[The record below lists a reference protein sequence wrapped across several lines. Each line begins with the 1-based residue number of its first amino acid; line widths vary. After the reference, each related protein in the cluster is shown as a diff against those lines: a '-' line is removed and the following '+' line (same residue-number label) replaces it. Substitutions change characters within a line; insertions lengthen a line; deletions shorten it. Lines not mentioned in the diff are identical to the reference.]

1 MTPSSQSEHDR
12 CDQKNKHMSR
22 DTVFSQEAPKPL
34 GPYAQAV
41 SAGGFIFVSGQ
52 LPLDKDV
59 KLVGPGDI
67 RVQTRAVL
75 SNIAAIL
82 DAAGSS
88 LDKVVKTT
96 VFLTDLGDFAGMNE
110 IYAVTFSAPFPARS
124 TVGVAPLPNGM
135 LVEIECIALA

>member
-1 MTPSSQSEHDR
+1 MSHDTILTE
-12 CDQKNKHMSR
+12 N
-22 DTVFSQEAPKPL
+22 APQPR

-41 SAGGFIFVSGQ
+41 SAGGFVFVSGQ
-52 LPLDKDV
+52 LPLDKEGC
-59 KLVGPGDI
+59 LIGAGDI
-67 RVQTRAVL
+67 RAQTCAVF

-96 VFLTDLGDFAGMNE
+96 VFLVSFDDFAGMNE
-110 IYAVTFSAPFPARS
+110 TYVTAFSAPFPARS
-124 TVGVAPLPNGM
+124 TVGIAPLPNGM

>member
-1 MTPSSQSEHDR
+1 
-12 CDQKNKHMSR
+12 MSR
-22 DTVFSQEAPKPL
+22 DTVFSEEAPQPL
-34 GPYAQAV
+34 GPYTQAV
-41 SAGGFIFVSGQ
+41 VAGGFIFVSGQ
-52 LPLDKDV
+52 LPLDRDGN
-59 KLVGPGDI
+59 LVGPGDI
-67 RVQTRAVL
+67 RAQTRAAL

-96 VFLTDLGDFAGMNE
+96 VFLTDLRDFTGMNE
-110 IYAVTFSAPFPARS
+110 AYASAFSSPYPARS

>member
-1 MTPSSQSEHDR
+1 
-12 CDQKNKHMSR
+12 MSR
-22 DTVFSQEAPKPL
+22 DIVFSQEAPEPL

-41 SAGGFIFVSGQ
+41 SAGGFVFVSGQ
-52 LPLDKDV
+52 LPLNRDG
-59 KLVGPGDI
+59 KLVGRGDI
-67 RVQTRAVL
+67 KEQTRAVI

-88 LDKVVKTT
+88 LDKVVRTT
-96 VFLTDLGDFAGMNE
+96 VFLTDLEDFPGMNE
-110 IYAVTFSAPFPARS
+110 VYAAAFSAPFPARS

>member
-1 MTPSSQSEHDR
+1 MSHDI
-12 CDQKNKHMSR
+12 
-22 DTVFSQEAPKPL
+22 VFSQEAPEPL

-41 SAGGFIFVSGQ
+41 SANGFIFVSGQ
-52 LPLDKDV
+52 LPLDRKG
-59 KLVGPGDI
+59 KLVGQDDI
-67 RVQTRAVL
+67 KAQTRAVL
-75 SNIAAIL
+75 SNVAAIL
-82 DAAGSS
+82 GAAGSS

-110 IYAVTFSAPFPARS
+110 VYATAFSAPFPARS